1 MIQGPGQIVI
11 ISGEM
16 LNALACMQHWDLTVS
31 FKRPDSFDHQGTLQT
46 LYWIFSEL
54 SKASDSDLTS
64 NLIQFVRQIV
74 FMKPWLGA
82 KKIWMWNMSY
92 SIKKNRMRNKT

>member
-1 MIQGPGQIVI
+1 M
-11 ISGEM
+11 
-16 LNALACMQHWDLTVS
+16 D
-31 FKRPDSFDHQGTLQT
+31 
-46 LYWIFSEL
+46 IFRAL

-92 SIKKNRMRNKT
+92 SIKKKIEWGIKLKNAVDDSTLSIMQNIICVLFECY